1 MNNTV
6 TSADLILGFTS
17 WLAHHRT
24 LPRDQAHSVISA
36 MVDIVREEEEA
47 EGVESLAYLAD
58 LGYSGIFER
67 AFGRVISI

>member
-36 MVDIVREEEEA
+36 MVDIVREEEA
-47 EGVESLAYLAD
+47 GGVESLAYLAD